1 MQSSLT
7 GRILLRLERGMQG
20 VASRRAITL
29 LENSAPK
36 SITFRRLLRF
46 RKSA

>member
-20 VASRRAITL
+20 DSRRAIAL

-36 SITFRRLLRF
+36 SITFRRLFRF